1 MDLVHCWGMVDV
13 DGLHCTVLRCS
24 GCCCVHD
31 GWMAGW
37 MDAPVNPCN
46 AGWTDGWLDNGC
58 THGHAWYTTPHHCL
72 NGTCCIRVCRC
83 GCIKSTTTMHRA
95 RPACRTANLVN
106 HGLLLLDSAG
116 RHACSRTGM
125 TRNSWSQA
133 PGGKGKGR
141 KEGRSQGHKLADP
154 EEGPDLGH
162 LPPPQECV
170 RFRPLRHAAAY
181 PHVHLQYR
189 APSDRSLR
197 VRLLA
202 RPTPQPSS
210 SRAAPATRA
219 SPSLTR
225 PASMPTLSLS
235 TRSTPRRQ

>member
-1 MDLVHCWGMVDV
+1 M

-72 NGTCCIRVCRC
+72 NGTCCIRVCCC
-83 GCIKSTTTMHRA
+83 GCIKSTTTTHRA

-170 RFRPLRHAAAY
+170 RSRLST
-181 PHVHLQYR
+181 LQ
-189 APSDRSLR
+189 R
-197 VRLLA
+197 VRICIRSTERRLTEAFVCAHLPRIA
-202 RPTPQPSS
+202 PQPSS

-219 SPSLTR
+219 SPSPTR